1 MYLLDLKHQGSQCLV
16 TRKCVWNSS
25 KQVRD
30 LFMDARPRLEA
41 SEALLHTTSAG
52 TAHKDFSRKVRVAIL
67 AARES
72 PRRNAHKQ

>member
-1 MYLLDLKHQGSQCLV
+1 MLGHQEVRLELQQAGSRSIHGC
-16 TRKCVWNSS
+16 K
-25 KQVRD
+25 
-30 LFMDARPRLEA
+30 ARVEA

-72 PRRNAHKQ
+72 PHRNAHKQ